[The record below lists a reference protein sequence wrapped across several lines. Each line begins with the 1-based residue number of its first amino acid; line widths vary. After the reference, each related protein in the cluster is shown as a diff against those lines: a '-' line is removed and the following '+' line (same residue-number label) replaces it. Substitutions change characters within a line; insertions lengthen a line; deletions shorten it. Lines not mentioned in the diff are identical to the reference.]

1 MIHEKDI
8 VYEDGEYWV
17 LKTDKA
23 YEVYE
28 NRATHSLRRDVIGR
42 SFPDALNRAIT
53 TCTKRNREGRA

>member
-17 LKTDKA
+17 LKTDTA

-28 NRATHSLRRDVIGR
+28 NRATHSLRWDVIRR
-42 SFPDALNRAIT
+42 SFPDALNKAIA
-53 TCTKRNREGRA
+53 TCTKRNKGGRA